1 MGIDDPDWDD
11 YSGYTPLHNAAIKH
25 GDAVVLKQLLAA
37 GADPDRT
44 NKYDQTPLHRAAEYD
59 RTAAI
64 KSLLAAGA
72 ALNLQDVNGYTALHC
87 AIRMG
92 HCASAALLLQHG
104 AEVDIKDAAGAS
116 VFDIARDA
124 ADKPIL
130 ALLAAV
136 PAARP
141 RQPPSLTD

>member
-1 MGIDDPDWDD
+1 MRRQVR
-11 YSGYTPLHNAAIKH
+11 L
-25 GDAVVLKQLLAA
+25 LLAA

-64 KSLLAAGA
+64 ISLLAAGA
-72 ALNLQDVNGYTALHC
+72 DPNAQDINGYTALHC
-87 AIRMG
+87 AVRMG
-92 HCASAALLLQHG
+92 APESTAVLLQSG

-136 PAARP
+136 PAAGP